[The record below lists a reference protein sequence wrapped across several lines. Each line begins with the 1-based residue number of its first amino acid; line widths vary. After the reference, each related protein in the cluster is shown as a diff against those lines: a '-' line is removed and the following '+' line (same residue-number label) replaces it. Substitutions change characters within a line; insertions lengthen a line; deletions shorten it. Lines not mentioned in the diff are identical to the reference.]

1 MLKNISI
8 RVPNEI
14 IEDSEELAG
23 YEYTE
28 KSMILRDALRIGID
42 ELKKKIAIKLYTQ
55 EKVTISEAA
64 AIANISVGEMMEIL
78 AKQGIR
84 AHIKIEDISESLKNA
99 LEIIE

>member
-42 ELKKKIAIKLYTQ
+42 ELKKKIAIKLYSQ
-55 EKVTISEAA
+55 EKITISEAA
-64 AIANISVGEMMEIL
+64 DIANISVGEIIEIL
-78 AKQGIR
+78 AKQGIK
-84 AHIKIEDISESLKNA
+84 AHIDLKDISESLNNA
-99 LEIIE
+99 LELIE

>member
-28 KSMILRDALRIGID
+28 KSMILRDALRIGLD
-42 ELKKKIAIKLYTQ
+42 VLKKKIAIKLYTQ

-64 AIANISVGEMMEIL
+64 DIANISVGEMIEIF
-78 AKQGIR
+78 AKQGIK
-84 AHIKIEDISESLKNA
+84 AHIDLNDISESLKNA
-99 LEIIE
+99 LELIE